1 MPMGR
6 AETDTV
12 SRVNN
17 DLLASTIA
25 LNKLEQK
32 RLIKQTEFKPKDN
45 THKNQS

>member
-12 SRVNN
+12 TRVNN

-32 RLIKQTEFKPKDN
+32 KLVKNTEFKQKE
-45 THKNQS
+45 TA